1 MGVNITMLILGVL
14 LTIIGIENVKGNIA
28 SVHWYNRSRITEETR
43 PKYGK
48 YVGIGTLIIAGGLI
62 LSAVLNMLVKSN
74 VAVLIS
80 GVITLVTIVV
90 GIAFMLYAQFKYNK
104 GIF

>member
-1 MGVNITMLILGVL
+1 MGVNIAMLILGVL
-14 LTIIGIENVKGNIA
+14 LIILGIENVRGNIA
-28 SVHWYNRSRITEETR
+28 SIHWYNRRRITEETR

-48 YVGIGTLIIAGGLI
+48 AVGIGTLIIAGGLI
-62 LSAVLNMLVKSN
+62 LSAVLNMIVKSN
-74 VAVLIS
+74 IAVLIG
-80 GVITLVTIVV
+80 GVITLITVV

>member
-1 MGVNITMLILGVL
+1 MGVNITMLILGIL

-28 SVHWYNRSRITEETR
+28 SVHWYNRRRITEETS
-43 PKYGK
+43 PLYGK
-48 YVGIGTLIIAGGLI
+48 AVGIGTLIIAGGLI

-90 GIAFMLYAQFKYNK
+90 GIAFILYAQFKYNK

>member
-1 MGVNITMLILGVL
+1 MTEYITMLIFGILLIPLG
-14 LTIIGIENVKGNIA
+14 IMNIKGNI
-28 SVHWYNRSRITEETR
+28 SSIHWYNRTRITEETR

-48 YVGIGTLIIAGGLI
+48 LMGIGTVIIGGGLV
-62 LSAVLNMLVKSN
+62 LSAVLNLLVKMN
-74 VAVLIS
+74 VAVLI
-80 GVITLVTIVV
+80 GGAIILVSVVV